1 MIRTTIV
8 TGLLALTLILLLTL
22 MGVFESFAGRDL
34 IAGLLSVNLALLV
47 VFVTGTGYWA
57 AWRDGAKSIPLAL
70 AQGGGAGLIVGIG
83 LLALELF
90 ERQIDLHFVFPNFD
104 RPLVTTLDIGVA
116 PVTGL
121 FLIILIATFG
131 GWLAHTMPNR
141 RSIVLTALLLTLLFS
156 FVGERLRT
164 MLALVDALTVLAVV
178 LSGALLLY
186 KELSRKTIYNILS
199 RAIPRWNFLFG
210 KYLGM
215 LLTATLMLLL
225 MGGGFSLFLL
235 LFESAFDPSL
245 FLAYYAIFLELV
257 IICAA
262 AIFFSSVVVTPMLIG
277 LFTAGIFLAGR
288 SAGFLLYFLS
298 NDTLSAPVRYLLQ
311 VLYFVLPHL
320 DMLNVSDAIVYGSLV
335 PAEQIVYGTLY
346 AFGYAGVLLFLSHFL
361 FERRDFS

>member
-1 MIRTTIV
+1 M
-8 TGLLALTLILLLTL
+8 
-22 MGVFESFAGRDL
+22 
-34 IAGLLSVNLALLV
+34 
-47 VFVTGTGYWA
+47 
-57 AWRDGAKSIPLAL
+57 
-70 AQGGGAGLIVGIG
+70 
-83 LLALELF
+83 
-90 ERQIDLHFVFPNFD
+90 
-104 RPLVTTLDIGVA
+104 
-116 PVTGL
+116 
-121 FLIILIATFG
+121 
-131 GWLAHTMPNR
+131 
-141 RSIVLTALLLTLLFS
+141 RSIWIIAQNTFRESVRSKVLYSLMLFALLLVSISALFGSVTIGDQAKVVKDFGLFS
-156 FVGERLRT
+156 LSIFCT
-164 MLALVDALTVLAVV
+164 FYVV

>member
-57 AWRDGAKSIPLAL
+57 AWRGGAKSIPLAL

-178 LSGALLLY
+178 LSGALLVDTLDVH
-186 KELSRKTIYNILS
+186 KVGVALLVGALNGAAIAVAVALVALGGGLSPGGVLRIGYVEPVFVGLVASSPVLFVLALALVGALGSLIRRLPGRSYTVLHYGLAVILVIGF
-199 RAIPRWNFLFG
+199 AATQPRWNG
-210 KYLGM
+210 W
-215 LLTATLMLLL
+215 
-225 MGGGFSLFLL
+225 
-235 LFESAFDPSL
+235 SA
-245 FLAYYAIFLELV
+245 
-257 IICAA
+257 
-262 AIFFSSVVVTPMLIG
+262 LIA
-277 LFTAGIFLAGR
+277 LIIFLAVAWYTSR
-288 SAGFLLYFLS
+288 QLFVSAE
-298 NDTLSAPVRYLLQ
+298 RY
-311 VLYFVLPHL
+311 
-320 DMLNVSDAIVYGSLV
+320 D
-335 PAEQIVYGTLY
+335 
-346 AFGYAGVLLFLSHFL
+346 
-361 FERRDFS
+361 